1 MSRVRDCRKASIRT
15 QRLVSAQNPATM
27 GFFYG
32 WVSLDIR
39 GTVLTV
45 QSPKVSPA
53 QWQVDPT

>member
-1 MSRVRDCRKASIRT
+1 
-15 QRLVSAQNPATM
+15 M